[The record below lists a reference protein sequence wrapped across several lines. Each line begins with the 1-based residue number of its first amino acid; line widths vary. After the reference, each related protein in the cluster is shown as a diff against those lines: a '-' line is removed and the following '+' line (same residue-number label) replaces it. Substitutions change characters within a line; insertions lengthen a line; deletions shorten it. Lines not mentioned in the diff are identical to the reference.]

1 MDILTL
7 FTCCSTLIT
16 ATSVRRLAVIAQA
29 MLSMTGRVTML
40 NLARWT
46 EKGGSQRT
54 VQRFYA
60 TRVPWAELLTEFFR
74 HHLFDPQ
81 DEYILGGDATTV
93 TKAGRQT
100 HGIDRFFSG
109 VLGQVV
115 KGLEFFV
122 LSLISVKRRKSYPLM
137 VGQTVRSAAEKAV
150 IKERR
155 ELRQAQARRKK
166 KPRKK
171 LRGRPKG
178 VRNKVTEK
186 PELSPELLRIN
197 GLLKRILQL
206 VRLFVAVKYVVLD
219 GHFGHAQAV
228 LMARENSLELV
239 SKLRCDA
246 ALYEKYEGAYA
257 GRGAKKK
264 YGEKLNY
271 EELPEKYLKKSERE
285 GEVLTNY
292 YQGIFLNRKFGCA
305 LNVVMIE
312 KKDVKKGK
320 VGHVLLFSSD
330 LELAWEKLIEYYRL
344 RFQIE
349 FNFRD
354 AKQHFGLEDFM
365 NITPRGVE
373 NAANLAFLM
382 VNLSAKLLAE
392 RAESCLGINDLKS
405 QFRGIYY
412 ALETIKIVKPKAE
425 RILIEKVK
433 EVISRIG
440 SIHRYNFSN
449 SSA

>member
-7 FTCCSTLIT
+7 LACCSTLTSAT
-16 ATSVRRLAVIAQA
+16 AVRRLAVIAEA
-29 MLSMTGRVTML
+29 MLAMTGRVTML
-40 NLARWT
+40 NLARWS

-60 TRVPWAELLTEFFR
+60 SALPWAEMLSEFFR
-74 HHLFDPQ
+74 RHLFDPN
-81 DEYILGGDATTV
+81 DDYILGGDATTV
-93 TKAGRQT
+93 TKAGQQT

-109 VLGQVV
+109 VLGHVV

-122 LSLISVKRRKSYPLM
+122 FSLISVERRKSYPLM
-137 VGQTVRSAAEKAV
+137 IGQSVRSAAEKATL
-150 IKERR
+150 KQRR
-155 ELRQAQARRKK
+155 ELRQAQARHKK

-178 VRNKVTEK
+178 VKNKTREK
-186 PELSPELLRIN
+186 LGLSPELLRIN

-206 VRLFVAVKYVVLD
+206 VRLFAAVKYVVLD

-228 LMARENSLELV
+228 LMARENSLELI

-246 ALYEKYEGAYA
+246 ALYERYEGGYA

-264 YGEKLNY
+264 YGAKLNY
-271 EELPEKYLKKSERE
+271 EELPEKYLKKSERA

-292 YQGIFLNRKFGCA
+292 YQGIFLNRKFSSP
-305 LNVVMIE
+305 LNVVLIE
-312 KKDVKKGK
+312 KRDLKKGK
-320 VGHVLLFSSD
+320 VGRVLLFSSD
-330 LELAWEKLIEYYRL
+330 VELSWEKLIEYYRL

-382 VNLSAKLLAE
+382 VNLSTKLLTE
-392 RAESCLGINDLKS
+392 RAADCRGINDLKS
-405 QFRGIYY
+405 QFRGAYY
-412 ALETIKIVKPKAE
+412 ALSTIKIVEPKAE

-433 EVISRIG
+433 KVISRIG